1 MRGFLALQSFLM
13 QLELISNSQLLHVPI
28 PSSYKVFL
36 QIWWGRKLVWWSKFL
51 KTFSYK
57 SSPLW
62 GSSRMM
68 RKKAPVST
76 SLSAQGKKQAS
87 SQLPIGSTKW
97 IDPEVETCLGH
108 ESNPQF
114 TETTTIAFPLGF
126 VSSRPDMDH
135 LGYASYL
142 SGLA

>member
-1 MRGFLALQSFLM
+1 
-13 QLELISNSQLLHVPI
+13 
-28 PSSYKVFL
+28 
-36 QIWWGRKLVWWSKFL
+36 
-51 KTFSYK
+51 
-57 SSPLW
+57 
-62 GSSRMM
+62 MM
-68 RKKAPVST
+68 RKKSP
-76 SLSAQGKKQAS
+76 SLNISVGAGKKQASS